1 MPAIGFNLQRLIHVK
16 PRLKQRTFQ
25 TKHVKLCRELLNR
38 GHKLLSFHEKLP
50 SLRKKLP
57 CFAENT
63 SAHPQTYLDLVR
75 AHHARAKSRL
85 P

>member
-16 PRLKQRTFQ
+16 PRLKQRTSQ

-38 GHKLLSFHEKLP
+38 GHKLPSFHEKLP
-50 SLRKKLP
+50 SLPKNFLALQKTCQHTRKPTLI
-57 CFAENT
+57 
-63 SAHPQTYLDLVR
+63 VR
-75 AHHARAKSRL
+75 AHHAPAKNRL